1 MRRCY
6 LSFGVVWTVAT
17 FLSFPVFAQ
26 EAPVEPEQLELEA
39 PIEAVTLY
47 LGRAAVTRRA
57 TVNLSA
63 GIYELAFPD
72 LPASVQP
79 DSLQARATGDVK
91 VVSVDFS
98 VAQRTEATS
107 PEAAALDA
115 KIEDLRRALAH
126 IDQDRSL
133 IAAQEEMLKQLGF
146 RVTSD
151 ASNKSGSEELN
162 MDKVKQQ
169 LDFVAAE
176 RVRLLGE
183 RQKLDD
189 AERDRREELRIA
201 EAERAALGAGTK
213 ESRSAIVT
221 AAAPTSGD
229 VTIELV
235 YLVSNAT
242 WHPSYNIR
250 AAGDLSGA
258 SVEYDAVLV
267 QQTGEDWKNVALT
280 LSTAQPRLAA
290 NPPTLDPWYVDVATP
305 QPAGRAYEGVAA
317 SAPPPPA
324 SARGAGAGMESKAI
338 EQFASDASV
347 TGSGPAVA
355 FEIPRKVTVLTNAQK
370 QQRTRIGSFQASA
383 SFVYVAVP
391 IYTEAVY
398 LRGDLVNSSAYQLLP
413 GPVAIFL
420 GQDYVGPTS
429 LTSVPP
435 NGKFEVHFGIDPA
448 ITAKRL
454 LVEKNTER
462 TGLFSGGRKTQYS
475 YRISIDNGTGKAIKL
490 ELWDRVPASRSD
502 QIQVDVTNL
511 SVALATDAKY
521 VNEDRPRGL
530 LKWLLSVPASATGA
544 NAARITY
551 GVEINRAKDVTMT
564 PLPE

>member
-1 MRRCY
+1 MRRFC
-6 LSFGVVWTVAT
+6 LSVGVVWTAAT

-26 EAPVEPEQLELEA
+26 EAPVEPEQLELDA

-151 ASNKSGSEELN
+151 ASNRSGSEELN

-317 SAPPPPA
+317 SAPPP
-324 SARGAGAGMESKAI
+324 SAAGGAGGAMQAKAI
-338 EQFASDASV
+338 EKFASDASV

-475 YRISIDNGTGKAIKL
+475 YRITIDNGTGKAIKL